1 MEERYQEAIEKIEA
15 VANSKGTV
23 LNLSSL
29 ALTQLPSEL
38 FELRQLKELYIQ
50 NNCLN
55 TLSDHL
61 GKLTQ
66 LQKLDA
72 SNNQILQIPKTI
84 SNLTQLVELDLS
96 DNQISGL
103 PREMGH
109 LQHLQRIDLG
119 KNRLSGLPKA
129 VKQLTQLRELYL
141 NSNKLAALHESIGQ
155 LKRLQKFYLNG
166 NNINKLPSAIG
177 ELSELQLLDIENNKL
192 SSLPPMLGK
201 LHYLQE
207 LYLANNQIS
216 NLPNEIGNLSRLR
229 VLDLSRN
236 YLASLPTEM
245 SRLKSLK
252 SNRNGAEWNKGLN
265 LKGNRFNVPDE
276 VLGREPASIIQ
287 YIHDL
292 QASKKNKPLYEAK
305 LIFIGSGYVGK
316 TSLINMITAGH
327 FDNNEKLTDGIE
339 IRDWKIRRGRDEIK
353 LHIWD
358 FGGQEIMHAT
368 HKFFMTSR
376 SAYVLVSNPRAEDKY
391 GDSELEYWLKLIR
404 SYAGNVPIVVAI
416 NKCETHKVSIPKGEI
431 KDKYPNVVGFVETSC
446 ANNVGIG
453 ELKRMIRR
461 AISQLKHI
469 DDLLPQS
476 YFDIKARLEEHNE
489 DYIQYDDY
497 ERICKEVDPD
507 FKVNSMSTLVNLL
520 HDLGVMLNFSEDR
533 RLRETQVLNPEWVTK
548 GVYQIISSQ
557 RLIKKRGILTVRE
570 ISRLLDLSKYPTE
583 RERFYLMDIME
594 RFELAYQMPDVRDT
608 YFIPGAFPIDRPA
621 KLEWMNKGKER
632 LFFQYH
638 YDVMPSSIM
647 SRFIVKV
654 HPFIRGRDYWRN
666 GVILK
671 KGHCDALVK
680 ADPNERMILIE
691 IVGKSNK
698 RDVLAFIRS
707 QFDIIH
713 ARLSQLNVSQ
723 KIPVDDEGKVVLDY
737 EDLLFLEE
745 IGEEYVAVRELRKKV
760 SVKKLLNGIE
770 TEGARQE
777 HRRREQA
784 EIKTTNMEISSV
796 PTDLIGRAHQFAGM
810 EDNKD
815 MGDKLPSKKNWRE
828 QIWWQIVG
836 GIAVLAAL
844 AELTG
849 FTLKEIWDAVFEA
862 TK

>member
-1 MEERYQEAIEKIEA
+1 MEERYQEAIEKIESA
-15 VANSKGTV
+15 IKSNATV
-23 LNLSSL
+23 VNLSGL
-29 ALTQLPSEL
+29 GLVKLPSEL

-50 NNCLN
+50 NNSLPSLPN
-55 TLSDHL
+55 EI
-61 GKLTQ
+61 GKFSQ
-66 LQKLDA
+66 LEKLDA
-72 SNNQILQIPKTI
+72 SNNQILQIPK
-84 SNLTQLVELDLS
+84 SFAQLGQLLELDLS
-96 DNQISGL
+96 DNQISSL
-103 PREMGH
+103 PREMGQ
-109 LQHLQRIDLG
+109 LQHLRRIDLG
-119 KNRLSGLPKA
+119 KNRLTGLPKA

-141 NSNKLAALHESIGQ
+141 NSNKLTALHESIGQ
-155 LKRLQKFYLNG
+155 LKKLQKFYLNG
-166 NNINKLPSAIG
+166 NSITKLPAAIG
-177 ELSELQLLDIENNKL
+177 ELNALQLLDIENNKL
-192 SSLPPMLGK
+192 NTLPNMMGK
-201 LHYLQE
+201 LQQLQE

-216 NLPNEIGNLSRLR
+216 NLPHEIGNLSRLR

-236 YLASLPTEM
+236 YLSSLPNEM
-245 SRLKSLK
+245 SRLKNLK
-252 SNRNGAEWNKGLN
+252 SNHGGAEWNKGLN

-287 YIHDL
+287 FIHDL

-305 LIFIGSGYVGK
+305 LIFIGSGFVGK
-316 TSLINMITAGH
+316 TSLINMVTEGH
-327 FDNNEKLTDGIE
+327 FDTNEKLTDGIE
-339 IRDWKIRRGRDEIK
+339 IRDWQIRRGRDEIK
-353 LHIWD
+353 LHVWD

-416 NKCETHKVSIPKGEI
+416 NKCETHKVSIPRGEI

-507 FKVNSMSTLVNLL
+507 FKGNSMHTLVNLL

-533 RLRETQVLNPEWVTK
+533 RLRDTQVLNPEWVTK
-548 GVYQIISSQ
+548 GVYQIISSH
-557 RLIKKRGILTVRE
+557 RLVKKRGILTVRE
-570 ISRLLDLSKYPTE
+570 ISRLLDVEKYPSQ
-583 RERFYLMDIME
+583 RERFYIMDIME

-608 YFIPGAFPIDRPA
+608 YFIPGAFPIDRPK
-621 KLEWMNKGKER
+621 KLNWSTKNEEH
-632 LFFQYH
+632 LYFQYH

-671 KGHCDALVK
+671 KGNCNALVK
-680 ADPNERMILIE
+680 ADPNERRIYIE

-713 ARLSQLNVSQ
+713 ARLSQLNVTQ

-745 IGEEYVAVRELRKKV
+745 LGEEYVAVRELRTKV

-770 TEGARQE
+770 TEGVRHQN
-777 HRRREQA
+777 RLREKA
-784 EIKTTNMEISSV
+784 EIKTTDMEISHI
-796 PTDLIGRAHQFAGM
+796 PTDLVERAHQLSG
-810 EDNKD
+810 
-815 MGDKLPSKKNWRE
+815 MGDNVDMAQKAPAKTWRE

-849 FTLKEIWDAVFEA
+849 FTLKEIWDAIFHA
-862 TK
+862 AK

>member
-1 MEERYQEAIEKIEA
+1 MEERYQEAVEKIEA
-15 VANSKGTV
+15 AISSHATV
-23 LNLSSL
+23 LNLSGL
-29 ALTQLPSEL
+29 ALTQLPAQL
-38 FELRQLKELYIQ
+38 FEMKQLKELYIQ

-55 TLSDHL
+55 VLPGDIC
-61 GKLTQ
+61 KFTQ

-72 SNNQILQIPKTI
+72 SNNQILQIPKSI
-84 SNLTQLVELDLS
+84 ANLSHLVELDLS
-96 DNQISGL
+96 DNQISSL
-103 PREMGH
+103 PREMGQ
-109 LQHLQRIDLG
+109 LQYLRRIDLG

-129 VKQLTQLRELYL
+129 IKQLTQLRELYL

-155 LKRLQKFYLNG
+155 LKLLQKFYLNG
-166 NNINKLPSAIG
+166 NNINKLPAAIG
-177 ELSELQLLDIENNKL
+177 EMSELQLLDIENNKL
-192 SSLPPMLGK
+192 NTLPTVIGK
-201 LHYLQE
+201 LQHLQE

-236 YLASLPTEM
+236 YLSSLPNEM
-245 SRLKSLK
+245 AKLKGLK
-252 SNRNGAEWNKGLN
+252 SNSNGAEWNRGLN

-287 YIHDL
+287 YIQDL

-305 LIFIGSGYVGK
+305 LIFIGSGFVGK
-316 TSLINMITAGH
+316 TSLINMVTAGH
-327 FDNNEKLTDGIE
+327 FDNNETITDGIE

-353 LHIWD
+353 LHVWD

-404 SYAGNVPIVVAI
+404 SYAGTVPIVVAI
-416 NKCETHKVSIPKGEI
+416 NKCETHKISIPKGEI
-431 KDKYPNVVGFVETSC
+431 KDKYPNIVGFVETSC
-446 ANNVGIG
+446 AKNVGIG
-453 ELKRMIRR
+453 ELKRTIRR
-461 AISQLKHI
+461 AITQLKHI

-489 DYIQYDDY
+489 DYIQYNDY

-507 FKVNSMSTLVNLL
+507 FNPNSMHTLVNLL

-548 GVYQIISSQ
+548 GVYQIISSN
-557 RLIKKRGILTVRE
+557 RLVKRRGILTVRD
-570 ISRLLDLSKYPTE
+570 ISKLLDPAKYPTV
-583 RERFYLMDIME
+583 RERFYIMDIME
-594 RFELAYQMPDVRDT
+594 RFELAYQMPDVRET
-608 YFIPGAFPIDRPA
+608 YFIPGAFPIDKPT
-621 KLEWMNKGKER
+621 KLVWNNKHQEH

-666 GVILK
+666 GVILS
-671 KGHCDALVK
+671 KGHCDAMVK
-680 ADPNERMILIE
+680 ADPNERVIYIE

-713 ARLSQLNVSQ
+713 ARLNQLSVSQ
-723 KIPVDDEGKVVLDY
+723 KIPVDESGEVVLDF

-745 IGEEYVAVRELRKKV
+745 IGEEFVPVRELRTKV

-770 TEGARQE
+770 DEGVRKENRLQKK
-777 HRRREQA
+777 A
-784 EIKTTNMEISSV
+784 EIKSTDMEIAHI
-796 PTDLIGRAHQFAGM
+796 PTDLVERAHQFAV
-810 EDNKD
+810 
-815 MGDKLPSKKNWRE
+815 MGDGTDMSEKPPAKSWKQ
-828 QIWWQIVG
+828 QIWWQLVG
-836 GIAVLAAL
+836 GIALLAAL

-849 FTLKEIWDAVFEA
+849 FTLKEIWDAIFHA
-862 TK
+862 SN

>member
-1 MEERYQEAIEKIEA
+1 MEGRYQEAIEKIEA
-15 VANSKGTV
+15 AITDKATV
-23 LNLSSL
+23 VNLSSF
-29 ALTQLPSEL
+29 ALTQLPPRL
-38 FELRQLKELYIQ
+38 FELRELKELYIQ
-50 NNCLN
+50 NNGL
-55 TLSDHL
+55 TVLP
-61 GKLTQ
+61 GEIGRFTQ
-66 LQKLDA
+66 LEKLDA
-72 SNNQILQIPKTI
+72 SNNQILQIPKNI
-84 SNLTQLVELDLS
+84 ALLGSLEELDLS
-96 DNQISGL
+96 DNQISSL
-103 PREMGH
+103 PREMGQ
-109 LQHLQRIDLG
+109 LQNLRRIDLG

-129 VKQLTQLRELYL
+129 IKQLTQLRELYL

-166 NNINKLPSAIG
+166 NSITKLPAAIG

-192 SSLPPMLGK
+192 NTLPNMMGK
-201 LHYLQE
+201 LQQLQE
-207 LYLANNQIS
+207 LYLANNQIN
-216 NLPNEIGNLSRLR
+216 NLPNEIGSLSRLR

-236 YLASLPTEM
+236 YLSSLPNEM
-245 SRLKSLK
+245 VKLKSLK
-252 SNRNGAEWNKGLN
+252 SNQNGAEWNKGLN

-287 YIHDL
+287 YIQDL

-305 LIFIGSGYVGK
+305 LIFIGSGFVGK
-316 TSLINMITAGH
+316 TSLINMVTAGH
-327 FDNNEKLTDGIE
+327 FDTNEMLTDGIE
-339 IRDWKIRRGRDEIK
+339 IRDWQIRRGRDEIK
-353 LHIWD
+353 LHVWD

-476 YFDIKARLEEHNE
+476 YFDIKNRLEEHNE

-497 ERICKEVDPD
+497 ERICKEVDPE
-507 FKVNSMSTLVNLL
+507 FKGNSMQTLVNLL

-533 RLRETQVLNPEWVTK
+533 RLRDTQVLNPEWVTK

-570 ISRLLDLSKYPTE
+570 ISKLLDPSKYPSE
-583 RERFYLMDIME
+583 RERFYIMDIME

-608 YFIPGAFPIDRPA
+608 YFIPGAFPIDKPP
-621 KLEWMNKGKER
+621 KLDWSNKSENH

-671 KGHCDALVK
+671 KGNCDALVR
-680 ADPNERMILIE
+680 ADPNERLIFIE
-691 IVGKSNK
+691 IKGKSNK

-707 QFDIIH
+707 QFDTIH

-723 KIPVDDEGKVVLDY
+723 KIPVDDKGKIVLDY

-745 IGEEYVAVRELRKKV
+745 IGDEFVAVRELRTKV

-770 TEGARQE
+770 AEGVRKENRLQK
-777 HRRREQA
+777 QA
-784 EIKTTNMEISSV
+784 ETKVTDMEISHI
-796 PTDLIGRAHQFAGM
+796 PTDLIEQMQRHTATGGG
-810 EDNKD
+810 D
-815 MGDKLPSKKNWRE
+815 MSEKIPEKTWKQ
-828 QIWWQIVG
+828 QIWWQVAG

-849 FTLKEIWDAVFEA
+849 FTLKEIWDAVFHGA
-862 TK
+862 

>member
-1 MEERYQEAIEKIEA
+1 MEGRYQEAIEKIEA
-15 VANSKGTV
+15 AIADKATV
-23 LNLSSL
+23 VNLSSF
-29 ALTQLPSEL
+29 AITQLPPQL
-38 FELRQLKELYIQ
+38 FELRELRELYIQ
-50 NNCLN
+50 NNGL
-55 TLSDHL
+55 TVLPGEI
-61 GKLTQ
+61 GKLTK
-66 LQKLDA
+66 LEKLDA
-72 SNNQILQIPKTI
+72 SNNQILQVPKNI
-84 SNLTQLVELDLS
+84 ALLGSLEELDLS
-96 DNQISGL
+96 DNQISSL
-103 PREMGH
+103 PREMGQ
-109 LQHLQRIDLG
+109 LQSLRRIDLG
-119 KNRLSGLPKA
+119 KNRLTGLPKA
-129 VKQLTQLRELYL
+129 IKQLTQLRELYL

-155 LKRLQKFYLNG
+155 LKKLQKFYLNG
-166 NNINKLPSAIG
+166 NSITKLPAAIG
-177 ELSELQLLDIENNKL
+177 ELDQLQLLDIENNKL
-192 SSLPPMLGK
+192 NTLPNMMGRLQQ
-201 LHYLQE
+201 LQE
-207 LYLANNQIS
+207 LYLANNQIN
-216 NLPNEIGNLSRLR
+216 NLPSEIGSLSRLR

-236 YLASLPTEM
+236 YLSSLPNEM
-245 SRLKSLK
+245 VRLKSLK
-252 SNRNGAEWNKGLN
+252 SNQSGAEWNKGLN

-287 YIHDL
+287 YIQDL

-305 LIFIGSGYVGK
+305 LIFIGSGFVGK
-316 TSLINMITAGH
+316 TSLINMVTAGH
-327 FDNNEKLTDGIE
+327 FDTNEMLTDGIE
-339 IRDWKIRRGRDEIK
+339 IRDWQIRRGRDEIK
-353 LHIWD
+353 LHVWD

-416 NKCETHKVSIPKGEI
+416 NKCETHKVSIAKGEI

-476 YFDIKARLEEHNE
+476 YFDIKNRLEEHNE

-497 ERICKEVDPD
+497 ERICKEVDPE
-507 FKVNSMSTLVNLL
+507 FKGNSMQTLVNLL

-557 RLIKKRGILTVRE
+557 RLVKKRGILTVRE
-570 ISRLLDLSKYPTE
+570 ISKLLDPSKYPSQ
-583 RERFYLMDIME
+583 RERFYIMDIME

-608 YFIPGAFPIDRPA
+608 YFIPGAFPIDKPS
-621 KLEWMNKGKER
+621 KLDWTNKSEDH

-671 KGHCDALVK
+671 KGNCDALVK
-680 ADPNERMILIE
+680 ADPNERLIFIE
-691 IVGKSNK
+691 IKGKSNK

-723 KIPVDDEGKVVLDY
+723 KIPVDGKGEIVLDY

-745 IGEEYVAVRELRKKV
+745 IGDEFVAVRELRKKV

-770 TEGARQE
+770 AEGVRQE
-777 HRRREQA
+777 NRLQRQA
-784 EIKTTNMEISSV
+784 EIKTTDMEISHI
-796 PTDLIGRAHQFAGM
+796 PTDLIEQMQRHTAVGSGGA
-810 EDNKD
+810 D
-815 MGDKLPSKKNWRE
+815 MGEKIPEKTWRQ
-828 QIWWQIVG
+828 QIWWQVAG

-849 FTLKEIWDAVFEA
+849 FTLKEIWDAVFHGA
-862 TK
+862 

>member
-1 MEERYQEAIEKIEA
+1 MEGRYQEAIEKIEA
-15 VANSKGTV
+15 AITDKATV
-23 LNLSSL
+23 VNLSSF
-29 ALTQLPSEL
+29 ALTQLPPRL
-38 FELRQLKELYIQ
+38 FELRELKELYIQ
-50 NNCLN
+50 NNGL
-55 TLSDHL
+55 TVLP
-61 GKLTQ
+61 GEIGRFTQ
-66 LQKLDA
+66 LEKLDA
-72 SNNQILQIPKTI
+72 SNNQILQIPKNI
-84 SNLTQLVELDLS
+84 ALLGSLEELDLS
-96 DNQISGL
+96 DNQISSL
-103 PREMGH
+103 PREMGQ
-109 LQHLQRIDLG
+109 LQNLRRIDLG

-129 VKQLTQLRELYL
+129 IKQLTQLRELYL

-166 NNINKLPSAIG
+166 NSITKLPAAIG

-192 SSLPPMLGK
+192 NTLPNMMGK
-201 LHYLQE
+201 LQQLQE
-207 LYLANNQIS
+207 LYLANNQIN
-216 NLPNEIGNLSRLR
+216 NLPNEIGSLSRLR

-236 YLASLPTEM
+236 YLSSLPNEM
-245 SRLKSLK
+245 VKLKSLK
-252 SNRNGAEWNKGLN
+252 SNQNGAEWNKGLN

-287 YIHDL
+287 YIQDL

-305 LIFIGSGYVGK
+305 LIFIGSGFVGK
-316 TSLINMITAGH
+316 TSLINMVTAGH
-327 FDNNEKLTDGIE
+327 FDTNEMLTDGIE
-339 IRDWKIRRGRDEIK
+339 IRDWQIRRGRDEIK
-353 LHIWD
+353 LHVWD

-476 YFDIKARLEEHNE
+476 YFDIKNRLEEHNE

-507 FKVNSMSTLVNLL
+507 FKGNSMQTLVNLL

-533 RLRETQVLNPEWVTK
+533 RLRDTQVLNPEWVTK

-570 ISRLLDLSKYPTE
+570 ISKLLDPSKYPSE
-583 RERFYLMDIME
+583 RERFYIMDIME

-608 YFIPGAFPIDRPA
+608 YFIPGAFPIDKPP
-621 KLEWMNKGKER
+621 KLDWSNKSENH

-671 KGHCDALVK
+671 KGNCDALVR
-680 ADPNERMILIE
+680 ADPNERLIFIE
-691 IVGKSNK
+691 IKGKSNK

-707 QFDIIH
+707 QFDTIH

-723 KIPVDDEGKVVLDY
+723 KIPVDDKGKIVLDY

-745 IGEEYVAVRELRKKV
+745 IGDEFVAVRELRTKV

-770 TEGARQE
+770 AEGVRQE
-777 HRRREQA
+777 NRLQKQA
-784 EIKTTNMEISSV
+784 ETKVTDMEISHI
-796 PTDLIGRAHQFAGM
+796 PTDLIEQMQRHTATGGG
-810 EDNKD
+810 D
-815 MGDKLPSKKNWRE
+815 MSEKIPEKTWKQ
-828 QIWWQIVG
+828 QIWWQVAG

-849 FTLKEIWDAVFEA
+849 FTLKEIWDAVFHGA
-862 TK
+862 

>member
-1 MEERYQEAIEKIEA
+1 MEERYQEAVDKIEA
-15 VANSKGTV
+15 VANSKATV
-23 LNLSSL
+23 LHLSSL
-29 ALTQLPSEL
+29 GLTQLPPEL

-50 NNCLN
+50 NNCL
-55 TLSDHL
+55 TVLSNDIC
-61 GKLTQ
+61 KLTQ

-72 SNNQILQIPKTI
+72 SNNQILLIPKTI
-84 SNLTQLVELDLS
+84 AQLTHLTELDLS
-96 DNQISGL
+96 DNQISSL
-103 PREMGH
+103 PREMGQ

-119 KNRLSGLPKA
+119 KNRLTGLPKA
-129 VKQLTQLRELYL
+129 IKQLTQLRELYL

-155 LKRLQKFYLNG
+155 LKQLEKFYLNG
-166 NNINKLPSAIG
+166 NSINKLPAAIG
-177 ELSELQLLDIENNKL
+177 ELNELQLLDVENNKL
-192 SSLPPMLGK
+192 NTLPTIIGK
-201 LHYLQE
+201 LQQLQE

-216 NLPNEIGNLSRLR
+216 NLPTEIGSLSRLR

-236 YLASLPTEM
+236 YLSSLPNEM
-245 SRLKSLK
+245 ARLKNLK
-252 SNRNGAEWNKGLN
+252 SNLNGAEWNKGLN

-287 YIHDL
+287 YIQDL

-305 LIFIGSGYVGK
+305 LIFIGSGFVGK
-316 TSLINMITAGH
+316 TSLINMITDGH
-327 FDNNEKLTDGIE
+327 FNNNETITDGIE
-339 IRDWKIRRGRDEIK
+339 IREWQIRRGRDEIK

-404 SYAGNVPIVVAI
+404 SYAGNVPIVVVI
-416 NKCETHKVSIPKGEI
+416 NKCETHKISVPKGEI

-453 ELKRMIRR
+453 ELKRTIRR
-461 AISQLKHI
+461 AITQLKHI

-489 DYIQYDDY
+489 DYIQYNDY

-507 FKVNSMSTLVNLL
+507 FNPNSMQTLVNLL

-557 RLIKKRGILTVRE
+557 RLVKKRGILTVRE
-570 ISRLLDLSKYPTE
+570 ISKLLDPAKYPSE
-583 RERFYLMDIME
+583 RERFYIMDIME

-608 YFIPGAFPIDRPA
+608 YFIPGAFPIDKPA
-621 KLEWMNKGKER
+621 KLDWTNSSEGH

-671 KGHCDALVK
+671 KGNCDALVK
-680 ADPNERMILIE
+680 ADPNERIIYIE
-691 IVGKSNK
+691 IMGKSNK

-713 ARLSQLNVSQ
+713 ERLSQLNVSQ
-723 KIPVDDEGKVVLDY
+723 KIPVDESGEVVIDY

-745 IGEEYVAVRELRKKV
+745 IGEEFVAVRELRTKV

-770 TEGARQE
+770 AEGVRQE
-777 HRRREQA
+777 NRLQRRA
-784 EIKTTNMEISSV
+784 EIKNTDMEIAHV
-796 PTDLIGRAHQFAGM
+796 PTDLVERAHQMAIMGEAG
-810 EDNKD
+810 D
-815 MGDKLPSKKNWRE
+815 MGQQLPAKTWKE
-828 QIWWQIVG
+828 QIWWQLA
-836 GIAVLAAL
+836 GIIALLAAL

-849 FTLKEIWDAVFEA
+849 ITLKQIWDAIFHA
-862 TK
+862 A